1 MSFESLSS
9 LNCHMKVIHGKG
21 KSFKCDFCGKNCI
34 AQSQL
39 DIHMR
44 SHTGERPF
52 KCPTCD
58 KSFRRHSHLYMHV
71 QRHTGDSEFKC
82 TQCDKSFP
90 QKVELKQHE
99 KLHTGLKPYECGL
112 CGKCFA
118 REDYVKIHMKTH
130 GAAPN
135 LLPNLDTKVGGIL
148 PLSVKKDADTGN
160 TKHVYVVEPHVPGK
174 ETGNGNTKHVYVME
188 PDVPGGSSGSQL
200 RQVGVAHEGVAA
212 TIVIPAPGAVEVDL
226 AREVYL
232 YR

>member
-9 LNCHMKVIHGKG
+9 LSCHMKVIHGKG

-52 KCPTCD
+52 KCLQCE
-58 KSFRRHSHLYMHV
+58 KSFRRQSHLDMHI

-82 TQCDKSFP
+82 NQCDKSFP

-130 GAAPN
+130 GAAPS
-135 LLPNLDTKVGGIL
+135 LLPKVVGGLL
-148 PLSVKKDADTGN
+148 PLSTKKDNDTAAN
-160 TKHVYVVEPHVPGK
+160 TKHVYVMDPHVAGK
-174 ETGNGNTKHVYVME
+174 AETGTGNTKHVYVME
-188 PDVPGGSSGSQL
+188 PDVRPGGSQL
-200 RQVGVAHEGVAA
+200 RQVGGPHEGVAA
-212 TIVIPAPGAVEVDL
+212 TIVIPAPVPGTVEVDL